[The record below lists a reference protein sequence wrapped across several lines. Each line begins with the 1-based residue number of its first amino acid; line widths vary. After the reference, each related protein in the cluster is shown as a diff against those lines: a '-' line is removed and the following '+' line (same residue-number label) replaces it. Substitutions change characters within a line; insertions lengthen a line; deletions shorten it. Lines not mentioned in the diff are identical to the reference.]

1 LRLDSNLGAFFVFQ
15 KGDKMFIWNLVFVTA
30 GAIVLLILLVIG
42 YIVLTGL
49 LEGARN
55 ALASGKK
62 GRHEQN
68 TNQN

>member
-1 LRLDSNLGAFFVFQ
+1 MRLDSNLGAFFVFQ
-15 KGDKMFIWNLVFVTA
+15 KGDKMFVWNLVFVTA

-42 YIVLTGL
+42 YIVLAGL

-55 ALASGKK
+55 ALASSKK